1 MLKYVTLLLANLL
14 FWSINLALAQENNPV
29 EMADTLR
36 SSGKIY
42 VVVAVIITL
51 FSGILLYLI
60 SLDRKLTR
68 LENETRKG

>member
-14 FWSINLALAQENNPV
+14 FWSIHLALAQENNPV